1 VTAQMEVINK
11 VFQHKNKKHLLKYE
25 VPEVPS
31 PEPPKIDEEQIKE
44 VKKAKEI
51 VEELQEQ

>member
-25 VPEVPS
+25 VPEVSP

-44 VKKAKEI
+44 V
-51 VEELQEQ
+51 